1 MDLKLDPQTGDLL
14 FSNNTLYVTDE
25 GEESIAQRLKIRLRF
40 FYREWV
46 LDRSQGT
53 KWFERVIRKG
63 VTLYVADQE
72 VRRVVLATSGVKSI
86 ESWRSTIDTSIRK
99 YDVVFSVLTTQGQT
113 LEFGFKDILNN

>member
-14 FSNNTLYVTDE
+14 FSNKTLYVTDE